1 MIDDDVEGSREE
13 RSFRMWCNSLGVE
26 GVYVNNLYDGIK
38 DGIVLLKILDKSK
51 AFSNNYKIFKPT

>member
-51 AFSNNYKIFKPT
+51 PF